1 MSDAIKSAV
10 SISALDAD
18 AMLEIF
24 KHLSARDLA
33 RASCVNREWSA
44 ITADEGIWEHACRKI
59 DSVAFAKN
67 AGEQLDAIATGKIV
81 QFPILR
87 HMPAWELT

>member
-1 MSDAIKSAV
+1 MADAIKSAV
-10 SISALDAD
+10 PISALGAD
-18 AMLEIF
+18 VMHKILR
-24 KHLSARDLA
+24 HLSARDLA

-67 AGEQLDAIATGKIV
+67 AGERLAAIATS
-81 QFPILR
+81 
-87 HMPAWELT
+87 